1 MDGGHAVV
9 DGPTTDRGSWSED
22 GDPCGRAADRSR
34 ELRDTH
40 EYERI
45 SFIRD

>member
-9 DGPTTDRGSWSED
+9 DREIEGAGARTD
-22 GDPCGRAADRSR
+22 GDPGGRAADRSR

-40 EYERI
+40 EDERI
-45 SFIRD
+45 SFIIRD